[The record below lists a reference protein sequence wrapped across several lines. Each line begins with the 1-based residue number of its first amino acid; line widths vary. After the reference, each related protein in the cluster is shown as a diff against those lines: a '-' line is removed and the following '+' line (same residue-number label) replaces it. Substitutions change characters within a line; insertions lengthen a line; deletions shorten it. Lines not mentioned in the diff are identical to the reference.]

1 MSTEQPTGPAPEA
14 QADEQPTST
23 ESPSQPQSSNLVDEL
38 TTLGRKF
45 GVAIQTALNSPQ
57 WQQVET
63 EVREGFHNVVTEV
76 NDALAKARST
86 DAAKQVGEQAT
97 KVVDSVRSS
106 KVTSDV
112 RDSFLKGMKAV
123 NRELDEVIARM
134 EPKAAEADAESEPSE
149 PPA

>member
-1 MSTEQPTGPAPEA
+1 MSTEQPTGPAPDV

-23 ESPSQPQSSNLVDEL
+23 ASPSQPQTGNLVDEL

-45 GVAIQTALNSPQ
+45 GVAIQTALSSPQ

-63 EVREGFHNVVTEV
+63 EVREGFHNIVTEV

-97 KVVDSVRSS
+97 KVVDTVRSS

-112 RDSFLKGMKAV
+112 RDNFLKGMKAV

-134 EPKAAEADAESEPSE
+134 EPKPGEAEPASEQSD